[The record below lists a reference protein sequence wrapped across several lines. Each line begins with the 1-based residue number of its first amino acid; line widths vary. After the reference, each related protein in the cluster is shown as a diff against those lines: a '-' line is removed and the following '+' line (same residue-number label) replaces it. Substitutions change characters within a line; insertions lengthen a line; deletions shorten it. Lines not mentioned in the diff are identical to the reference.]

1 MKIKL
6 LTKKLLVLGVF
17 FLTLGS
23 MAAQTVKVSGTVLEG
38 ETNSPLPGVTI
49 QVKNTGTGTLSDFD
63 GTFSLEVTPQDIL
76 VFSFIGFADQEV
88 IVGENRDFSISLMPE
103 STRLGEVLV
112 IGYGTQSRANI
123 TSSVAKMD
131 TRILESAPR
140 SNVGSALQGSVP
152 GLRVINNTGSP
163 GASPS
168 ILLRGGASINNPG
181 SPLVIVDGII
191 RAFNDIS
198 PDDIES
204 IEVLKDAAATSIY
217 GARANNG
224 VILITTKQAKLGT
237 AQITYKYV
245 FGVNSDRKDYDF
257 LNAKDFIYYSRLGH
271 LNSQRTL
278 AQVNSQRGFGLFT
291 DPANLASFDI
301 RRFDGTNSNL
311 LQQGW
316 DTVPDP
322 YGGTIIFKDHSGE
335 IRDLVF
341 RNSQTNDHYLN
352 VTGGNE
358 KGKYFAS
365 FNYYDEEG
373 IIVGS
378 DYKRLTA
385 NLNGSYRIKPNLEL
399 SSGATFS
406 TSTQL
411 GAIAGD
417 VNTMY
422 RNLAIWP
429 TFNPWLDEAKTIAN
443 PGTGI
448 SDGNPL
454 YWLEK
459 NQRINEINRITGFAT
474 LNYNII
480 EGLSFKATANFYL
493 FENTNESFT
502 KATQIYTQMFT
513 NPQVFNTT
521 RPSSYRFNRLMQTQY
536 NGVLNYEKTF
546 ARKHN
551 LNAMVGFE
559 SFAQKFLNVGVT
571 GTGAPTDDIPTINA
585 STVFAP
591 GGNFTDK
598 SEYSILS
605 NFGRINYDYDRR
617 FLLSLV
623 YRYDGVSS
631 LAEANRW
638 GFFPGMSAGW
648 NIHNEKF
655 FSTLGLD
662 QYVKVLK
669 PRVSYG
675 TNGNVAGIGFY
686 EVQGAYGSQGN
697 YNGSL
702 GFLNTGVINS
712 GLRWEK
718 SNTLDIGLDL
728 GILNNRVTLIADYYD
743 RRTTDLLTN
752 LTLPSY
758 TGFGSIRTNLGTLQ
772 NSGLELGVDVNVL
785 QNNDGLN
792 LTVSGNIAFN
802 QNKVLELPF
811 NGNEF
816 NRQGGFQVYDPVTG
830 KLVWVTGL
838 QEGLPLGEV
847 YAFKQVSIFQSAE
860 EIARIAANRYDAIAR
875 ISGPERNAGIA
886 KITPGDVNWMDVDQ
900 NDTIDTRDQ
909 VYIGNINPKFFGG
922 FSLNFSYKRVNLFTR
937 FDFAGGHVIYN
948 DYMARILGNYQ
959 GTFNNLELIKQGFSG
974 DNSRQDIP
982 KIYWAD
988 QVGAP
993 NGKQNLTRINNARSV
1008 LQSNNSNLY
1017 EKGDY
1022 IGLREITLSYDVS
1035 PSLVSKTKVFSQ
1047 LRAFVNVNNL
1057 LYITNFSGNS
1067 PEPKEN
1073 GIFAGNYPTP
1083 RTFVFGIQTTLK

>member
-6 LTKKLLVLGVF
+6 LTKNFLVLGF
-17 FLTLGS
+17 FLVNLGS
-23 MAAQTVKVSGTVLEG
+23 MMAQNITVSGTILEG
-38 ETNSPLPGVTI
+38 ETNAPLPGVTV
-49 QVKNTGTGTLSDFD
+49 QVKNTGTGTLTDFD
-63 GTFSLEVTPQDIL
+63 GTFSLEVNPQEIL
-76 VFSFIGFADQEV
+76 VFSFIGFATQE
-88 IVGENRDFSISLMPE
+88 ILVGERREFNITLLPE
-103 STRLGEVLV
+103 STRLGEILV
-112 IGYGTQSRANI
+112 VGYGTQSRANI
-123 TSSVAKMD
+123 TSSVSKMD
-131 TRILESAPR
+131 TKILESAPR

-224 VILITTKQAKLGT
+224 VILITTKKAKLGT
-237 AQITYKYV
+237 AQVTYKYV
-245 FGVNSDRKDYDF
+245 FGINQNRPDYDR
-257 LNAKDFIYYSRLGH
+257 LSTRDFIYYSRLGH
-271 LNSQRTL
+271 LNSGRSL
-278 AQVNSQRGFGLFT
+278 GQVNSQRGFGLAT

-301 RRFDGTNSNL
+301 RRFDGTNANL

-322 YGGTIIFKDHSGE
+322 YGGTIIFKDHAGE
-335 IRDLVF
+335 IEDIIFRDS
-341 RNSQTNDHYLN
+341 RTNDHYVN
-352 VTGGNE
+352 ITGGNDR
-358 KGKYFAS
+358 GKYFAS
-365 FNYYDEEG
+365 FNYYDEDG
-373 IIVGS
+373 IVVGS
-378 DYKRLTA
+378 DYKRYTA
-385 NLNGSYRIKPNLEL
+385 NLNGSYKVNPNLEL

-406 TSTQL
+406 TSTQYGPL
-411 GAIAGD
+411 AGD
-417 VNTMY
+417 INTMY
-422 RNLAIWP
+422 RNLSVWP
-429 TFNPWLDEAKTIAN
+429 TFNPWLDEAKTMPN
-443 PGTGI
+443 PGTGT

-459 NQRINEINRITGFAT
+459 NQRSNEINRITGFGT
-474 LNYNII
+474 LNYSIL
-480 EGLSFKATANFYL
+480 EGLSLKASANFYL

-502 KATQIYTQMFT
+502 KATQNYTQIFAST
-513 NPQVFNTT
+513 PVFNTT
-521 RPSSYRFNRLMQTQY
+521 RQSSYRLNRLFQTQY
-536 NGVLNYEKTF
+536 NAILNYERTIA
-546 ARKHN
+546 ARHN
-551 LNAMVGFE
+551 INAMVGVE
-559 SFAQKFLNVGVT
+559 SFGQKFLNVGVT

-585 STVFAP
+585 STIFAP

-598 SEYSILS
+598 SEYAILS
-605 NFGRINYDYDRR
+605 NFGRINYDFDNR

-631 LAEANRW
+631 LAESNRW

-648 NIHNEKF
+648 NIHNERF
-655 FSTLGLD
+655 FSDLGLD
-662 QYVKVLK
+662 RTIKVLK
-669 PRVSYG
+669 PRFSYG
-675 TNGNVAGIGFY
+675 SNGNVAGIGFY
-686 EVQGAYGSQGN
+686 EVQGSYGSQGN

-728 GILNNRVTLIADYYD
+728 GLLNNKVTLIADYYD

-758 TGFGSIRTNLGTLQ
+758 TGFNSIRTNLGTLQ
-772 NSGLELGVDVNVL
+772 NRGLELGVDVNVL

-792 LTVSGNIAFN
+792 LTVSGNISFN
-802 QNKVLELPF
+802 QNKILELPF

-830 KLVWVTGL
+830 RLVWVTGL
-838 QEGLPLGEV
+838 QEGMPLGEV
-847 YAFKQVSIFQSAE
+847 YAFKQVSIFQSEE
-860 EIARIAANRYDAIAR
+860 EIRRLAANRYDAVAR
-875 ISGPERNAGIA
+875 ISGPERNAGVA
-886 KITPGDVNWMDVDQ
+886 KITPGDVNWLDVDQ

-922 FSLNFSYKRVNLFTR
+922 FSLNFSYKRINLFTR

-974 DNSRQDIP
+974 DNSRPDIP

-1017 EKGDY
+1017 ERGDY
-1022 IGLREITLSYDVS
+1022 IGLREITLTYDFN
-1035 PSLVSKTKVFSQ
+1035 PELVSKSKIFSQ
-1047 LRAFVNVNNL
+1047 LKAYVNINNL

>member
-17 FLTLGS
+17 FSTLGS

-49 QVKNTGTGTLSDFD
+49 QVKNTGTGTLTDFD

-76 VFSFIGFADQEV
+76 VFSFIGFADQEI

-204 IEVLKDAAATSIY
+204 IEILKDAAATSIY

-237 AQITYKYV
+237 AQVSYKYV
-245 FGVNSDRKDYDF
+245 FGVNTNREDYER
-257 LNAKDFIYYSRLGH
+257 LNARDFIYYSRLGH
-271 LNSQRTL
+271 LNSGRSL
-278 AQVNSQRGFGLFT
+278 AQVNSQRGFGLAT

-301 RRFDGTNSNL
+301 RRFDSNTANL

-335 IRDLVF
+335 INDIVF
-341 RNSQTNDHYLN
+341 RNSRTNDHYVN

-373 IIVGS
+373 IVVGS
-378 DYKRLTA
+378 DYQRYTA
-385 NLNGSYRIKPNLEL
+385 NLNGSYKIKPNLEL

-406 TSTQL
+406 TSTQIGPL
-411 GAIAGD
+411 AGD

-422 RNLAIWP
+422 RNLSIWP
-429 TFNPWLDEAKTIAN
+429 TFNPWLDEAKTLPN
-443 PGTGI
+443 PGTGTA
-448 SDGNPL
+448 DGNPL

-459 NQRINEINRITGFAT
+459 NERSNEINRITGFGT
-474 LNYNII
+474 LNYKII
-480 EGLSFKATANFYL
+480 EGLSLKATANFYL
-493 FENTNESFT
+493 FENTNQSFT
-502 KATQIYTQMFT
+502 KATQNYTQIFAST
-513 NPQVFNTT
+513 PVFNTT
-521 RPSSYRFNRLMQTQY
+521 RQASYRLNRLIQTQY
-536 NGVLNYEKTF
+536 NGVLNYDKTIF
-546 ARKHN
+546 GRHN
-551 LNAMVGFE
+551 LNAMVGVE
-559 SFAQKFLNVGVT
+559 SFNQKYLNVGVT

-598 SEYSILS
+598 SEYAILS
-605 NFGRINYDYDRR
+605 NFGRINYDFDKR

-631 LAEANRW
+631 LAESNRW

-648 NIHNEKF
+648 NIHNETF
-655 FSTLGLD
+655 FSNSGLD
-662 QYVKVLK
+662 EYIKVLK
-669 PRVSYG
+669 PRFSYG

-686 EVQGAYGSQGN
+686 EVQGAYGAQGN
-697 YNGSL
+697 YNGGL
-702 GFLNTGVINS
+702 GFLNTGVINT

-728 GILNNRVTLIADYYD
+728 GILNNKVTLIADYYD

-758 TGFGSIRTNLGTLQ
+758 TGFSSIRTNLGTLQ
-772 NSGLELGVDVNVL
+772 NSGLELGIDVEVL
-785 QNNDGLN
+785 QNNEGLN
-792 LTVSGNIAFN
+792 LTFSGNISFN
-802 QNKVLELPF
+802 QNKILELPF

-816 NRQGGFQVYDPVTG
+816 NRQGGFQVYDSKTG
-830 KLVWVTGL
+830 RLVWVTGL
-838 QEGLPLGEV
+838 QEGMPLGEV
-847 YAFKQVSIFQSAE
+847 YAFKQVSIFQTQE
-860 EIARIAANRYDAIAR
+860 EISRIAANRYDAVAR
-875 ISGPERNAGIA
+875 ISGPERNAGVA
-886 KITPGDVNWMDVDQ
+886 KITPGDVNWLDVDQ

-922 FSLNFSYKRVNLFTR
+922 FSLNFSYKRINLFTR
-937 FDFAGGHVIYN
+937 FDFAGGHVLYN

-959 GTFNNLELIKQGFSG
+959 GTFNNLDLIKRGFSG
-974 DNSRQDIP
+974 DNSRPDIP

-993 NGKQNLTRINNARSV
+993 NGKQNLTRINNAGSV

-1022 IGLREITLSYDVS
+1022 IGLREITLTYEFN
-1035 PSLVSKTKVFSQ
+1035 PTFVSKSKVFSQ
-1047 LRAFVNVNNL
+1047 FKAYLNINNL
-1057 LYITNFSGNS
+1057 LYITKFSGNS
-1067 PEPKEN
+1067 PEPKGN
-1073 GIFAGNYPTP
+1073 GVFAGNYPTP